1 MVEVRFGGWCCF
13 CAGELQASETDPCE
27 VMVTTASGASQ
38 VWWCHAACFKQRITD
53 PAEAPGFF
61 SPAHF

>member
-13 CAGELQASETDPCE
+13 CAEEMQESEIDPCE
-27 VMVTTASGASQ
+27 VMVTTASGNAQ

-53 PAEAPGFF
+53 PTEAPGFF